1 MTHYGINSVGIF
13 RKSGVKSRINA
24 LRQKLEEMSNSKKEL
39 NKKPDEWLN
48 FDSCFPNLDF
58 KNCEDYCVYDIA
70 DLIKMWLRELKPCP
84 LITRQIISAF
94 KEMSSKNCSPSELSV
109 KLGVLLSDAQRSIL
123 EILLQFLSLFAA
135 KSETNQMN
143 SQNLAICFT
152 PSLCECDTSN
162 PSISK
167 INGSSSTID
176 PYANDS
182 DTIFN
187 AQTCL
192 QHLIENYHSLSLIS
206 TSSLPFSFTT
216 QVNETLNNNHH
227 CFHNQFNS
235 SSHTSLINGGNLLPP
250 KYESKINIPASPVDI
265 LKRLLYQRNLF
276 DPTIVEWRILEEN
289 LRENSDVFEY
299 KTQSSFFL
307 TLKTFTI
314 ERRWNFV
321 NNSSSQDGSNLN
333 TSKRNKNK
341 IMTAITLQET
351 GYLYDSNW
359 KISTIGEGNCQLEL
373 SIAADLR

>member
-1 MTHYGINSVGIF
+1 
-13 RKSGVKSRINA
+13 
-24 LRQKLEEMSNSKKEL
+24 
-39 NKKPDEWLN
+39 
-48 FDSCFPNLDF
+48 
-58 KNCEDYCVYDIA
+58 
-70 DLIKMWLRELKPCP
+70 
-84 LITRQIISAF
+84 
-94 KEMSSKNCSPSELSV
+94 
-109 KLGVLLSDAQRSIL
+109 
-123 EILLQFLSLFAA
+123 
-135 KSETNQMN
+135 
-143 SQNLAICFT
+143 
-152 PSLCECDTSN
+152 
-162 PSISK
+162 
-167 INGSSSTID
+167 
-176 PYANDS
+176 
-182 DTIFN
+182 
-187 AQTCL
+187 
-192 QHLIENYHSLSLIS
+192 
-206 TSSLPFSFTT
+206 
-216 QVNETLNNNHH
+216 
-227 CFHNQFNS
+227 
-235 SSHTSLINGGNLLPP
+235 LPP